1 MSEMS
6 RVTDGGGAS
15 TTTLGT
21 GQALVQEIMY
31 AGDRAVWTAAA
42 LALAL
47 RDGVAGDQRR
57 AAASVLSTLGLALD
71 ADSPELDRH
80 AVAAQAAAPILQ
92 SAALLTNEGPLWA
105 DQPDGAIIAQG
116 RASARGARTFVQ
128 LGLPKLSGLADLMAT
143 PGVRMLDVGTGVA
156 ALAVAYAEL
165 FPALTVVG
173 LDVLPRVLA
182 LAEETVRSSGLS
194 DRVVLRQQD
203 VSALE
208 DVDTYALA
216 WLPAPFVPETALR
229 VGAVRV
235 ARALIPGGWLMVG
248 HGRFADNPIDNA
260 LTRFKTVAYGG
271 TAFDETQAQ
280 ALLRE
285 AGLVEV
291 MTVPTPL
298 GAPGITVGRRRLD
311 GS

>member
-1 MSEMS
+1 VSQTS
-6 RVTDGGGAS
+6 RVTDGGDAS
-15 TTTLGT
+15 TMTPGT
-21 GQALVQEIMY
+21 GQTLVQEILY

-47 RDGVAGDQRR
+47 RDDVAGDQRR
-57 AAASVLSTLGLALD
+57 AAASVLSTLGLVLD

-92 SAALLTNEGPLWA
+92 SAALLTNDGPLWA
-105 DQPDGAIIAQG
+105 DQTDGAIIAQG
-116 RASARGARTFVQ
+116 RASAQGARTFVRF
-128 LGLPKLSGLADLMAT
+128 GLPMLSGLADLMAA
-143 PGVRMLDVGTGVA
+143 PGARMLDVGTGVA
-156 ALAVAYAEL
+156 ALAVSYAEL

-182 LAEETVRSSGLS
+182 LAEKTVRTSGVS

-229 VGAVRV
+229 DGAARV
-235 ARALIPGGWLMVG
+235 AHALVPGGWLMVG

-271 TAFDETQAQ
+271 TALDDMQAQ
-280 ALLRE
+280 ALLGE

-291 MTVPTPL
+291 TTVPTPP
-298 GAPGITVGRRRLD
+298 GAPGITVGRRHP
-311 GS
+311 

>member
-1 MSEMS
+1 VSQVS
-6 RVTDGGGAS
+6 RLTDGGEAPTVTS
-15 TTTLGT
+15 ET
-21 GQALVQEIMY
+21 GQALVEEIMY

-47 RDGVAGDQRR
+47 RDGVPGDQRR
-57 AAASVLSTLGLALD
+57 AAASVLSTLGLVLD

-92 SAALLTNEGPLWA
+92 SAALLTNDGPSWA

-116 RASARGARTFVQ
+116 RASARGAQAFVR
-128 LGLPKLSGLADLMAT
+128 LGLPMLSGLADLMAA
-143 PGVRMLDVGTGVA
+143 PGARMLDVGTGVA
-156 ALAVAYAEL
+156 ALAISYAEL

-173 LDVLPRVLA
+173 VDVLPRVLA
-182 LAEETVRSSGLS
+182 LAEETVRTSGVA
-194 DRVVLRQQD
+194 DRVVLRLQD

-208 DVDTYALA
+208 EVDTYALA
-216 WLPAPFVPETALR
+216 WVPAPFVPETALR
-229 VGAVRV
+229 VGAARV
-235 ARALIPGGWLMVG
+235 ARALVPGGWLMLG
-248 HGRFADNPIDNA
+248 HGRFADNPVDNA

-271 TAFDETQAQ
+271 TALDETQAQ

-291 MTVPTPL
+291 MTTPTPP
-298 GAPGITVGRRRLD
+298 GTPGITVGRRRR
-311 GS
+311 